1 MQSAP
6 FAKLKMILQFQQAIW
21 PQWKWW
27 ALVVW
32 SCKQIQDYI
41 PEFNSAF
48 VDLWLKQQS
57 VEIFE
62 FHPQGICYYVSGVIP
77 CPPLVTPSSIIKLNF
92 HYFSYPLL
100 SGSMC
105 TIYYCI
111 GLNAANFGL
120 NGYLCLKNHRT
131 LRTCSWSLEYILV
144 QQAGTKVNDKSN
156 T

>member
-1 MQSAP
+1 MQNY
-6 FAKLKMILQFQQAIW
+6 F
-21 PQWKWW
+21 
-27 ALVVW
+27 
-32 SCKQIQDYI
+32 

-48 VDLWLKQQS
+48 VYLQLKQQS
-57 VEIFE
+57 VEIFK
-62 FHPQGICYYVSGVIP
+62 FHPQRIYYYVSGVIA
-77 CPPLVTPSSIIKLNF
+77 CPPSVTPSSIKLNY
-92 HYFSYPLL
+92 HYFGYPLL